1 MRDLGLDL
9 RLDDNHLFLTTFED
23 LRTKSVSNLWK
34 GCYNTICS
42 WRKNGYQRSAS
53 VFLIL
58 RRAE

>member
-34 GCYNTICS
+34 GAITP
-42 WRKNGYQRSAS
+42 SAPGGKMDTRGLLLFS
-53 VFLIL
+53 
-58 RRAE
+58 